1 MADIL
6 DDLDVAILRTLD
18 EMRSQHMPN
27 PIKAT
32 AEALGLT
39 QGRVRHR
46 LFRAQRRVEGLVRFA
61 CVASSPAN

>member
-1 MADIL
+1 MSPIL
-6 DDLDVAILRTLD
+6 DDMDVQILRTLD

-46 LFRAQRRVEGLVRFA
+46 LFRAQRRMEGLVRFV
-61 CVASSPAN
+61 CVATSPAN